1 MQNRCLMRTEFRHLL
16 QLPFLFINL
25 FIEIIF
31 TSKRISCKMERHTL
45 FGGGKIFLG
54 EFYLWI
60 LLKNQLKV

>member
-1 MQNRCLMRTEFRHLL
+1 MLALGS
-16 QLPFLFINL
+16 FISK
-25 FIEIIF
+25 FFTEIIF